1 MGEWRFGKTTSN
13 RSKNGTMRM
22 NRWLMAAGMAT
33 TMFLGANTLQAQ
45 PQDGNRPR
53 FDPAQFMQRRLDS
66 IKEQME
72 ITDEGEWKA
81 IQPLVQ
87 KVMDAQMQSM
97 RGMARGMMGGP
108 PRRGGDNGPGGDQGQ
123 RRGGG
128 FGGFGQPNP
137 DAEAL
142 QKAVD
147 AKAPKAELKAAL
159 DKYQAS
165 VKAKQADLEKARDD
179 LRKVLTT
186 RQEAIATLNGLL

>member
-1 MGEWRFGKTTSN
+1 
-13 RSKNGTMRM
+13 MRI
-22 NRWLMAAGMAT
+22 NRWLMAAGMAAA
-33 TMFLGANTLQAQ
+33 MYLGTNDVQAQ
-45 PQDGNRPR
+45 PGQGQGGDRPR
-53 FDPAQFMQRRLDS
+53 FDPAQMMQRRMDG

-72 ITDEGEWKA
+72 ITDDGEWKA

-87 KVMDAQMQSM
+87 KVMEAQMQSM

-108 PRRGGDNGPGGDQGQ
+108 PRRGGDNAQGGDQSQ

-128 FGGFGQPNP
+128 GFGAFGQPNP
-137 DAEAL
+137 EAEAL

-147 AKAPKAELKAAL
+147 AKAPKAELKAAVE
-159 DKYQAS
+159 KYQAS
-165 VKAKQADLEKARDD
+165 RKAKQAELEKAQDE

>member
-1 MGEWRFGKTTSN
+1 
-13 RSKNGTMRM
+13 MRI
-22 NRWLMAAGMAT
+22 NRWLMLAGMAAGM
-33 TMFLGANTLQAQ
+33 FLGTSGLQAQ
-45 PQDGNRPR
+45 QDGNRQR

-66 IKEQME
+66 LKEQME
-72 ITDEGEWKA
+72 ITDDNEWKA

-87 KVMDAQMQSM
+87 KVMEAQMQSM

-108 PRRGGDNGPGGDQGQ
+108 PRRGGDNAQGGNDQGG
-123 RRGGG
+123 RRGG
-128 FGGFGQPNP
+128 FGGFGPANP

-165 VKAKQADLEKARDD
+165 RKARQADLEKAQDE

-186 RQEAIATLNGLL
+186 RQEAVATLNGLL

>member
-1 MGEWRFGKTTSN
+1 
-13 RSKNGTMRM
+13 MRI
-22 NRWLMAAGMAT
+22 NRWLMAAGMAAA
-33 TMFLGANTLQAQ
+33 MCLGTSDVQAQ
-45 PQDGNRPR
+45 PGQGGPGGDRPR
-53 FDPAQFMQRRLDS
+53 FDPAQFMQRRLDG

-87 KVMDAQMQSM
+87 KVMEAQMQSM

-108 PRRGGDNGPGGDQGQ
+108 PRRGGDNAQGDQGQ

-165 VKAKQADLEKARDD
+165 RKAKQAELEKAQDD